1 MPFFQRQT
9 LLTKAG
15 FSQAEMLSV
24 TDMAQRR
31 RADNT
36 APRVLTMSL
45 CAAHH
50 FCLFVHAVLI
60 FFERSMW
67 K

>member
-15 FSQAEMLSV
+15 FSRAEMLSV
-24 TDMAQRR
+24 TDMVQRR

-36 APRVLTMSL
+36 TPRVLTLSL

-50 FCLFVHAVLI
+50 FC
-60 FFERSMW
+60 
-67 K
+67 